1 MAVPSHNARPNGPA
15 LSSNDDTWDSGY
27 SEVAWT
33 NPACYP
39 TPAMAVGQH
48 WLHHGPHNNSNPGIS
63 PVSASPCSNPTIT
76 PPSSYHHPNCIP
88 WPVGSPNGYILPDAH
103 NAACH
108 PNTPKSTPMARI
120 SSFNSSPEEPLDT
133 ANYENTCGHGAGAQ
147 SRQAAGIDVNHYGR
161 YKCRWEGCTY
171 TSTFS
176 RQTCLWRHIKST
188 HVAPE
193 EFKCPVRDCKESFGR
208 KDKLQSHMRL
218 CHITHGRSE
227 SCSCHS

>member
-1 MAVPSHNARPNGPA
+1 MAAHSHNARPNGPA

-27 SEVAWT
+27 PEVAWT

-48 WLHHGPHNNSNPGIS
+48 WLHHGPHSNSNPGIS
-63 PVSASPCSNPTIT
+63 PISASPCSNPTIT
-76 PPSSYHHPNCIP
+76 PPSSLHHPNCIP

-133 ANYENTCGHGAGAQ
+133 TNYENTCAHGIGAQ
-147 SRQAAGIDVNHYGR
+147 SRQAAGIEYVFTTNYTLM
-161 YKCRWEGCTY
+161 TY
-171 TSTFS
+171 EYYDTSLS
-176 RQTCLWRHIKST
+176 
-188 HVAPE
+188 
-193 EFKCPVRDCKESFGR
+193 D
-208 KDKLQSHMRL
+208 
-218 CHITHGRSE
+218 ITQCQPLRE
-227 SCSCHS
+227 I